1 MPIRHFAA
9 ASMWASLAVAML
21 AGSAKPAIAENFAAR
36 ARVDQAVQ
44 KCRAAGGQ
52 PQQAQGLTRE
62 TRIGAS
68 PATVVDF
75 SFFTCKGAAAPVCG
89 PFGCQV
95 LVYVG
100 VRSAPAFDGQVKAW
114 RVRGAEFQVT
124 RAGAYCSNSNTGA
137 CSESHRLSDG
147 ALTLASRGALS
158 FQRDAW
164 RPVRDNPSHAERAGA
179 RRGEAEKNDEPL
191 ESDIETQ
198 PRVVP
203 PPSHNSEERRRQLQ
217 NAPFVR

>member
-1 MPIRHFAA
+1 MPIRTFAA
-9 ASMWASLAVAML
+9 PSLIAALALAVMAQ
-21 AGSAKPAIAENFAAR
+21 AASAENFAAR
-36 ARVDQAVQ
+36 ARIDQAVQ

-52 PQQAQGLTRE
+52 PQQAPGLTRE

-75 SFFTCKGAAAPVCG
+75 SFLSCKGGPAPACG

-95 LVYVG
+95 LVYLG
-100 VRSAPAFDGQVKAW
+100 ARSEPAFDGQVKAW
-114 RVRGAEFQVT
+114 RVRGAELQVT

-147 ALTLASRGALS
+147 KLTLASRGALS

-164 RPVRDNPSHAERAGA
+164 RPARDVSPRVGRAGE
-179 RRGEAEKNDEPL
+179 RGGVEKDDAPPEV
-191 ESDIETQ
+191 DIEPQ

-203 PPSHNSEERRRQLQ
+203 PPSQNSEERRRQLQ